1 MVLNIVTNVVPST
14 TDRMVGNSCVAD
26 VLQYT
31 VYAVM
36 MPFFG
41 MGGVQNNEKLVC

>member
-1 MVLNIVTNVVPST
+1 MSIVLNVVPLT
-14 TDRMVGNSCVAD
+14 TDLMVGCVAE

-36 MPFFG
+36 MPFLG
-41 MGGVQNNEKLVC
+41 MGGVQVAVN

>member
-1 MVLNIVTNVVPST
+1 MSIVVSVVPLT
-14 TDRMVGNSCVAD
+14 TDLKVGCVAE

-41 MGGVQNNEKLVC
+41 MGEVQVAVN